1 MCREIYPE
9 EMWYALEK
17 ADSGRISQNASTKY
31 AVPSRA
37 QQYELSQRPSRFAH
51 WGRCKGR
58 VEGFEQEARPQI
70 DNSNTGWLGIGS
82 ARQHEES
89 IISCA

>member
-37 QQYELSQRPSRFAH
+37 QQYELVNDLHVSRIGKVQGQ
-51 WGRCKGR
+51 GR
-58 VEGFEQEARPQI
+58 GF
-70 DNSNTGWLGIGS
+70 
-82 ARQHEES
+82 
-89 IISCA
+89 

>member
-37 QQYELSQRPSRFAH
+37 QQYELVNDLHVSRIGEGARAGSRVLSRKH
-51 WGRCKGR
+51 GRRLTIPILGGWG
-58 VEGFEQEARPQI
+58 
-70 DNSNTGWLGIGS
+70 
-82 ARQHEES
+82 
-89 IISCA
+89 